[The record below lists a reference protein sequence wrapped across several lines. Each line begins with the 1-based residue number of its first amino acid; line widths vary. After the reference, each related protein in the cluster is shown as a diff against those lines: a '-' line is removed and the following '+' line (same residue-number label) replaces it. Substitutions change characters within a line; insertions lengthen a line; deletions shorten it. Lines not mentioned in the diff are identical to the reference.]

1 MERNER
7 MFSIALA
14 VVFLCLTA
22 VVSTTLWLSVQRMP
36 PHNADYMTR
45 GEVEAYVD
53 SIGIFPKGERR
64 ASERVI

>member
-7 MFSIALA
+7 MFSIVLA
-14 VVFLCLTA
+14 VMLILLTA

-53 SIGIFPKGERR
+53 SVLINIFD
-64 ASERVI
+64 

>member
-14 VVFLCLTA
+14 VVLLCLTA

-45 GEVEAYVD
+45 GEVERIAKVARED
-53 SIGIFPKGERR
+53 ADDE
-64 ASERVI
+64 V

>member
-14 VVFLCLTA
+14 VVLLCLTA
-22 VVSTTLWLSVQRMP
+22 VVSTTLWFSVQRMP

-53 SIGIFPKGERR
+53 SVLTDIFD
-64 ASERVI
+64 

>member
-1 MERNER
+1 

-14 VVFLCLTA
+14 VVLLCLTA
-22 VVSTTLWLSVQRMP
+22 VVSTTLWLSVQRIP

-53 SIGIFPKGERR
+53 SVLINIFD
-64 ASERVI
+64 